1 MTPISLHKWYMNPLL
16 TRFGK
21 HSEYII
27 SLWFLIPFLHTIHLV
42 PKSRGHSL
50 TLETFMKWS
59 TLCIKP
65 YDHEDR
71 VNRLSMRSQGG
82 RDTLGGIF
90 CVGEVTE
97 VWQVAPTI
105 WLWLQQEKKWRLTH
119 RWGSKTAKQ
128 KDLAAWTNPRMD
140 FCETFLWQLLPLKNS
155 ILCTQ
160 LF

>member
-1 MTPISLHKWYMNPLL
+1 MTPTSLHKWYMNPLL

-105 WLWLQQEKKWRLTH
+105 WLWLQQEKNEDSLTDGAV
-119 RWGSKTAKQ
+119 RQQSKKI
-128 KDLAAWTNPRMD
+128 
-140 FCETFLWQLLPLKNS
+140 LLRGQIPGWIS
-155 ILCTQ
+155 VRHFFDSSCH
-160 LF
+160 

>member
-1 MTPISLHKWYMNPLL
+1 MTPTSLHKWYMNPLL

-27 SLWFLIPFLHTIHLV
+27 TLWFLIPFLHAIHLV

-71 VNRLSMRSQGG
+71 VNRLNMRSQGG
-82 RDTLGGIF
+82 RDTWRHLLCWGGHR
-90 CVGEVTE
+90 G
-97 VWQVAPTI
+97 VASCPHHLAMT
-105 WLWLQQEKKWRLTH
+105 LARKKWRLTH
-119 RWGSKTAKQ
+119 RWDSKTAKQ
-128 KDLAAWTNPRMD
+128 KDLAEWTNPRMD
-140 FCETFLWQLLPLKNS
+140 FCEAPLWQLLPLKNS

>member
-1 MTPISLHKWYMNPLL
+1 MTPTSLHKWYMNPLL

-71 VNRLSMRSQGG
+71 VNRLNMRSQGG
-82 RDTLGGIF
+82 RDTWRHLLCWGGHR
-90 CVGEVTE
+90 G
-97 VWQVAPTI
+97 VASCPTI
-105 WLWLQQEKKWRLTH
+105 WLWLQQEKNEDSLTDGTV
-119 RWGSKTAKQ
+119 RQQSKKI
-128 KDLAAWTNPRMD
+128 
-140 FCETFLWQLLPLKNS
+140 LLS
-155 ILCTQ
+155 GQITVWISVRH
-160 LF
+160 LFDSSCH